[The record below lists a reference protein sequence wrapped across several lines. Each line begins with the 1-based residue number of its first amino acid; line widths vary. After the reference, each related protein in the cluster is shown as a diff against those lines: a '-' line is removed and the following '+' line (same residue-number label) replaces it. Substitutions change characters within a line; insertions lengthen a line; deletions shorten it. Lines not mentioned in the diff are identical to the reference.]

1 MVRQRPRTGEH
12 DEERKASTVSIKHP
26 LRDRSRRAEPS
37 AAPGPP
43 GSRRSDIRL
52 TGVTVTRE
60 GQDVLR
66 DIDLV
71 IEEQRVAVI
80 GLNGSGKSTLV
91 RLFNGLL
98 LPTRGAVQVGGLSTA
113 KDAKLI
119 RRQVGFVFQN
129 PENQIVMPLVAE
141 DLAFGAKNLGLRGAE
156 LTARVDEVLE
166 RLGIGHLRER
176 ESYAL
181 SGGEKQLVALASVLV
196 MEPATIVFDEPTT
209 MLDRRNRRRLQAT
222 IDDLDQ
228 RAVVVTHDLEL
239 IGGYQRVLVVHEG
252 RIAFDGAPAAAVEF
266 YCRVSD

>member
-1 MVRQRPRTGEH
+1 M
-12 DEERKASTVSIKHP
+12 SIKHP

-37 AAPGPP
+37 PPQGPP
-43 GSRRSDIRL
+43 GAQAPAIRL

-66 DIDLV
+66 DVDLCLD
-71 IEEQRVAVI
+71 EQRIAVI

-91 RLFNGLL
+91 RLLNGLL
-98 LPTRGAVQVGGLSTA
+98 LPTRGTVQIGGMSTA
-113 KDAKLI
+113 TDAKRI

-141 DLAFGAKNLGLRGAE
+141 DLAFGAKNLGLRGDE
-156 LTARVDEVLE
+156 LSARVDGVLE
-166 RLGIGHLRER
+166 RLGIPHLAER

-196 MEPATIVFDEPTT
+196 MEPSTIVFDEPTT

-222 IDDLDQ
+222 IDGLDQ

-239 IGGYQRVLVVHEG
+239 IGGYDRVLVVHEG
-252 RIAFDGAPAAAVEF
+252 RIAFDGAPGPAVEF
-266 YCRVSD
+266 YCGISD

>member
-1 MVRQRPRTGEH
+1 M
-12 DEERKASTVSIKHP
+12 SIKHP

-37 AAPGPP
+37 APPGPP
-43 GSRRSDIRL
+43 GTRSSEIRL

-66 DIDLV
+66 DVDLCLD
-71 IEEQRVAVI
+71 EQRIAVI

-91 RLFNGLL
+91 RLLNGLL
-98 LPTRGAVQVGGLSTA
+98 LPTRGTVQVGGLSTA
-113 KDAKLI
+113 TDAKRI

-156 LTARVDEVLE
+156 LSARVDGVLE
-166 RLGIGHLRER
+166 RLGIPHLAER

-196 MEPATIVFDEPTT
+196 MEPSTIVFDEPTT

-222 IDDLDQ
+222 IDELDQ

-239 IGGYQRVLVVHEG
+239 IGGYDRVLVVHEG
-252 RIAFDGAPAAAVEF
+252 RIAFDGAPGPAVEF
-266 YCRVSD
+266 YCGISD

>member
-1 MVRQRPRTGEH
+1 
-12 DEERKASTVSIKHP
+12 VSIKHP
-26 LRDRSRRAEPS
+26 LRYRSRRAEPS
-37 AAPGPP
+37 APP
-43 GSRRSDIRL
+43 GSQRPDIRL

-66 DIDLV
+66 DVDLSLD
-71 IEEQRVAVI
+71 EERIAVI

-91 RLFNGLL
+91 RLLNGLL
-98 LPTRGAVQVGGLSTA
+98 LPTRGTVQVGGLSTA

-141 DLAFGAKNLGLRGAE
+141 DLAFGAKNLGLRGDE
-156 LTARVDEVLE
+156 LTARVEGVLE
-166 RLGIGHLRER
+166 RLGIGHLAER

-196 MEPATIVFDEPTT
+196 MEPSTIVFDEPTT

-222 IDDLDQ
+222 IHELDQ
-228 RAVVVTHDLEL
+228 RAIVVTHDLDL
-239 IGGYQRVLVVHEG
+239 IGDYQRVLVVHEG
-252 RIAFDGAPAAAVEF
+252 RIAFDGAPGPAVEF
-266 YCRVSD
+266 YCRISD

>member
-1 MVRQRPRTGEH
+1 M
-12 DEERKASTVSIKHP
+12 SIKHP

-43 GSRRSDIRL
+43 GSQPSDIQL

-66 DIDLV
+66 DVDLSLD
-71 IEEQRVAVI
+71 EQRIAVI

-91 RLFNGLL
+91 RLLNGLL
-98 LPTRGAVQVGGLSTA
+98 LPTRGTVQVGGLSTA
-113 KDAKLI
+113 TDAKRN

-141 DLAFGAKNLGLRGAE
+141 DLAFGAKNLGLRGDE
-156 LTARVDEVLE
+156 LSARVDGVLE
-166 RLGIGHLRER
+166 RLGIPHLAER

-196 MEPATIVFDEPTT
+196 MEPSTIVFDEPTT

-222 IDDLDQ
+222 IDELDQ

-239 IGGYQRVLVVHEG
+239 IGGYDRVLVVHEG
-252 RIAFDGAPAAAVEF
+252 RIAFDGAPGPAVEF
-266 YCRVSD
+266 YCGISD

>member
-1 MVRQRPRTGEH
+1 M
-12 DEERKASTVSIKHP
+12 SIKHP

-37 AAPGPP
+37 APPGPP
-43 GSRRSDIRL
+43 GTRSSEIRL

-60 GQDVLR
+60 GVDVLR
-66 DIDLV
+66 DVDLSLDEHR
-71 IEEQRVAVI
+71 IAVI

-91 RLFNGLL
+91 RLLNGLL
-98 LPTRGAVQVGGLSTA
+98 LPSRGTVQVGGLSTA
-113 KDAKLI
+113 TDAKRI

-141 DLAFGAKNLGLRGAE
+141 DLAFGAKNLGLRGAD
-156 LTARVDEVLE
+156 LTDRVDGVLE
-166 RLGIGHLRER
+166 RLGIPHLAER

-222 IDDLDQ
+222 IDGLDQ

-239 IGGYQRVLVVHEG
+239 IGGYDRVLVVHEG
-252 RIAFDGAPAAAVEF
+252 RIAFDGAPGPAVDF
-266 YCRVSD
+266 YCGISD

>member
-1 MVRQRPRTGEH
+1 M
-12 DEERKASTVSIKHP
+12 
-26 LRDRSRRAEPS
+26 
-37 AAPGPP
+37 
-43 GSRRSDIRL
+43 RL

-66 DIDLV
+66 DVDLCLD
-71 IEEQRVAVI
+71 EQRIAVI

-91 RLFNGLL
+91 RLLNGLL
-98 LPTRGAVQVGGLSTA
+98 LPTRGTVQIGGMSTA
-113 KDAKLI
+113 TDAKRI

-141 DLAFGAKNLGLRGAE
+141 DLAFGAKNLGLRGDE
-156 LTARVDEVLE
+156 LSARVDGVLE
-166 RLGIGHLRER
+166 RLGIPHLAER

-196 MEPATIVFDEPTT
+196 MEPSTIVFDEPTT

-222 IDDLDQ
+222 IDGLDQ

-239 IGGYQRVLVVHEG
+239 IGGYDRVLVVHEG
-252 RIAFDGAPAAAVEF
+252 RIAFDRAPGPAVEF
-266 YCRVSD
+266 YCGISD

>member
-1 MVRQRPRTGEH
+1 M
-12 DEERKASTVSIKHP
+12 SIKHP

-37 AAPGPP
+37 APPGPP
-43 GSRRSDIRL
+43 GTRSSEIRL

-66 DIDLV
+66 DVDLCLD
-71 IEEQRVAVI
+71 EQRIAVI

-91 RLFNGLL
+91 RLLNGLL
-98 LPTRGAVQVGGLSTA
+98 LPTRGTVQVGGLSTA
-113 KDAKLI
+113 TDAKRI

-141 DLAFGAKNLGLRGAE
+141 DLAFGAKNLGLRGDE
-156 LTARVDEVLE
+156 LSARVDGVLE
-166 RLGIGHLRER
+166 RLGIAHLAER

-196 MEPATIVFDEPTT
+196 MEPSTIVFDEPTT

-222 IDDLDQ
+222 IDELDQ

-239 IGGYQRVLVVHEG
+239 IGGYDRVLVVHEG
-252 RIAFDGAPAAAVEF
+252 RIAFDGAPGPAVGF
-266 YCRVSD
+266 YCGISD

>member
-1 MVRQRPRTGEH
+1 
-12 DEERKASTVSIKHP
+12 VSIKHP

-37 AAPGPP
+37 APPGPP
-43 GSRRSDIRL
+43 GTRSSEIRL

-66 DIDLV
+66 DVDLCLD
-71 IEEQRVAVI
+71 EQRIAVI

-91 RLFNGLL
+91 RLLNGLL
-98 LPTRGAVQVGGLSTA
+98 LPTRGTVQVGGLSTA
-113 KDAKLI
+113 TDAKRI

-156 LTARVDEVLE
+156 LSARVDGVLE
-166 RLGIGHLRER
+166 RLGIAHLAER

-196 MEPATIVFDEPTT
+196 MEPSTIVFDEPTT

-222 IDDLDQ
+222 IDELDQ

-239 IGGYQRVLVVHEG
+239 IGGYDRVLVVHEG
-252 RIAFDGAPAAAVEF
+252 RIAFDGAPGPAVEF
-266 YCRVSD
+266 YCGISD

>member
-1 MVRQRPRTGEH
+1 M
-12 DEERKASTVSIKHP
+12 SIKHP

-37 AAPGPP
+37 VPPGPP
-43 GSRRSDIRL
+43 GAWSSQIRL
-52 TGVTVTRE
+52 TGVGVTRE
-60 GQDVLR
+60 GVDVLR
-66 DIDLV
+66 DVDLSLDEHR
-71 IEEQRVAVI
+71 IAVI

-91 RLFNGLL
+91 RLLNGLL
-98 LPTRGAVQVGGLSTA
+98 LPSRGTVQVGGLSTA
-113 KDAKLI
+113 TDAKRI

-141 DLAFGAKNLGLRGAE
+141 DLAFGAKNLGLRGAD
-156 LTARVDEVLE
+156 LTDRVDGVLE
-166 RLGIGHLRER
+166 GLGIGHLAER

-222 IDDLDQ
+222 IDGLDQ

-239 IGGYQRVLVVHEG
+239 IGGYDRVLVVHEG
-252 RIAFDGAPAAAVEF
+252 RIAFDGAPGPAVDF
-266 YCRVSD
+266 YCGISD

>member
-1 MVRQRPRTGEH
+1 M
-12 DEERKASTVSIKHP
+12 SIKHP

-37 AAPGPP
+37 APPGPP
-43 GSRRSDIRL
+43 GTRSSEIRL

-66 DIDLV
+66 DVDLCLD
-71 IEEQRVAVI
+71 EQRIAVI

-91 RLFNGLL
+91 RLLNGLL
-98 LPTRGAVQVGGLSTA
+98 LPTRGTVQVGGLSTA
-113 KDAKLI
+113 TDAKRI

-141 DLAFGAKNLGLRGAE
+141 DLAFGAKNLGLRGDE
-156 LTARVDEVLE
+156 LSARVDGVLE
-166 RLGIGHLRER
+166 RLGIPHLAER

-196 MEPATIVFDEPTT
+196 MEPSTIVFDEPTT

-222 IDDLDQ
+222 IDELDQ

-239 IGGYQRVLVVHEG
+239 IGGYDRVLVVHEG
-252 RIAFDGAPAAAVEF
+252 RIVFDGAPGPAVEF
-266 YCRVSD
+266 YCEISDR

>member
-1 MVRQRPRTGEH
+1 M
-12 DEERKASTVSIKHP
+12 SIKHP

-37 AAPGPP
+37 APPGPP
-43 GSRRSDIRL
+43 GTRSSEIRL

-66 DIDLV
+66 DVDLSLD
-71 IEEQRVAVI
+71 EQRIAVI

-91 RLFNGLL
+91 RLLNGLL
-98 LPTRGAVQVGGLSTA
+98 LPTRGTVQVGGLSTA
-113 KDAKLI
+113 TDAKRI

-141 DLAFGAKNLGLRGAE
+141 DLAFGAKNLGLRGDE
-156 LTARVDEVLE
+156 LSARVDGVLE
-166 RLGIGHLRER
+166 RLGIPHLAER

-196 MEPATIVFDEPTT
+196 MEPSTIVFDEPTT

-222 IDDLDQ
+222 IDELDQ
-228 RAVVVTHDLEL
+228 RAVVVTHDLDL
-239 IGGYQRVLVVHEG
+239 IGGYDRVLVVHEG
-252 RIAFDGAPAAAVEF
+252 RIAFDGAPGPAVEF
-266 YCRVSD
+266 YCGISD

>member
-1 MVRQRPRTGEH
+1 M
-12 DEERKASTVSIKHP
+12 SIKHP

-37 AAPGPP
+37 APPGPP
-43 GSRRSDIRL
+43 GTRSSEIRL
-52 TGVTVTRE
+52 AGVTVTRE

-66 DIDLV
+66 EVDLSLD
-71 IEEQRVAVI
+71 EQRIAVI

-91 RLFNGLL
+91 RLLNGLL
-98 LPTRGAVQVGGLSTA
+98 LPTRGTVQVGGLSTA
-113 KDAKLI
+113 TDAKRI
-119 RRQVGFVFQN
+119 RRRVGFVFQN

-156 LTARVDEVLE
+156 LSARVDGVLE
-166 RLGIGHLRER
+166 RLGIAHLAER

-196 MEPATIVFDEPTT
+196 MEPSTIVFDEPTT

-222 IDDLDQ
+222 IDELDQ

-239 IGGYQRVLVVHEG
+239 IGGYDRVLVVHEG
-252 RIAFDGAPAAAVEF
+252 RIAFDGAPGPAVEF
-266 YCRVSD
+266 YCGISD